1 MNTKLVN
8 SAASV
13 INAALTQ
20 NRTAAGI
27 ALALESAGLL
37 TTPGTAPAPAPT
49 EVFVPQTERS
59 RWVDIAAAMN
69 AAHDAGMPV
78 GIDLDGTLTDHRMW
92 SVVWDRDAERW
103 TVAGY
108 EDEGDNADVARDPIA
123 LRWGLNDVFW
133 NDDDTVT
140 VLLSDA
146 DGQPY
151 HLELEPD
158 RAVVLLVDLAGPG
171 GLKAYRPSHDSIPMG
186 LYLTASAARE
196 HCEDEERRSWLTG
209 TPLTFDWIEDEE
221 DGVAELV
228 IEDGEEETTT
238 GYVVTALEISSA
250 YDREADE

>member
-1 MNTKLVN
+1 VNTKLVN
-8 SAASV
+8 SAADV

-37 TTPGTAPAPAPT
+37 TTPGTAAEPAPA
-49 EVFVPQTERS
+49 EVFVPRTERS
-59 RWVDIAAAMN
+59 RWVDIAAALN
-69 AAHDAGMPV
+69 AAHDAGMPLAV
-78 GIDLDGTLTDHRMW
+78 DLDGTLTDHRSW
-92 SVVWDRDAERW
+92 SVVWDRETARW
-103 TVAGY
+103 AVAGY
-108 EDEGDNADVARDPIA
+108 EDDNADVARDPIE

-158 RAVVLLVDLAGPG
+158 RAVVLQVDLAGPG

-186 LYLTASAARE
+186 LYLTAAAARE
-196 HCEDEERRSWLTG
+196 HCETEERYSWGTG
-209 TPLTFDWIEDEE
+209 DPVPSFDWVEDEE
-221 DGVAELV
+221 DGVTELFAKTG
-228 IEDGEEETTT
+228 DGEEHMT
-238 GYVVTALEISSA
+238 GYVVTSLEISSA